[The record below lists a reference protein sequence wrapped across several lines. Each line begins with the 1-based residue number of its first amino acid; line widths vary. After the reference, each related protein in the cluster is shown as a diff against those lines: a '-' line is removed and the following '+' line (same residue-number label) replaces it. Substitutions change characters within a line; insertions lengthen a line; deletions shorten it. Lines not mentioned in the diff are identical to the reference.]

1 MTCTSLVFQN
11 TSFDII
17 DQSGRPW
24 LKGLQI
30 ANALGFKNPSSDIA
44 NLFDRNRDEF
54 TDSMT
59 ALIKLPDLDLQTA
72 SAGQIR
78 ETRIFSLRGCHLLAM
93 LSRTKVAKEFRK
105 WVLDILDRES
115 ASQPSPALSHEIS
128 TEQAQHLKELVQ
140 IITESGKQGYGET
153 WARFQRKF
161 HVNSYLRLP
170 ASQFDAACEYLR
182 GKVDAPS
189 IAVIAQK
196 HFPQLTLPGETNQL
210 PLLNDAEIEAY
221 ALERLRHF
229 RFIVS
234 FSANGSIAMRSIP
247 HDASIATDEQFV
259 KMVADPSQF
268 SRHLLAPL
276 IQSAANRL
284 VA

>member
-1 MTCTSLVFQN
+1 MNVPSVFN
-11 TSFDII
+11 FNAVSIRTFADDLGEPWFNANDICNVLGYANSR
-17 DQSGRPW
+17 DALSKHCRSG
-24 LKGLQI
+24 G
-30 ANALGFKNPSSDIA
+30 
-44 NLFDRNRDEF
+44 
-54 TDSMT
+54 
-59 ALIKLPDLDLQTA
+59 
-72 SAGQIR
+72 
-78 ETRIFSLRGCHLLAM
+78 
-93 LSRTKVAKEFRK
+93 VAKRDTPTESGIQEMSFINEGNLYRLIVKSRK
-105 WVLDILDRES
+105 PEAEKFEQWVMEEVLPSIRKTGRFDASTSPTLSQEITS
-115 ASQPSPALSHEIS
+115 A
-128 TEQAQHLKELVQ
+128 QAQHLKELVQ
-140 IITESGKQGYGET
+140 IITESGKQTYGET

-161 HVNSYLRLP
+161 SVNSYLRLP

-196 HFPQLTLPGETNQL
+196 HFPQLALPGETTQL
-210 PLLNDAEIEAY
+210 PVLNTEEIEAF
-221 ALERLRHF
+221 ATERLRHS

-234 FSANGSIAMRSIP
+234 FTADGSIAMRSIP

-259 KMVADPSQF
+259 KMVANPSQF